1 MCSYNESQ
9 CVLMFLIIYQN
20 FNKLSNLL
28 NMHWNRF
35 MLVNIMYV
43 YFVVLLESFI
53 FVIFI
58 YVQKS
63 LLFFDLLYIL

>member
-9 CVLMFLIIYQN
+9 YVLIFLIIFQKL
-20 FNKLSNLL
+20 NKLYNML
-28 NMHWNRF
+28 NIHWNRF
-35 MLVNIMYV
+35 VLVNIIYV

-63 LLFFDLLYIL
+63 IIVIL

>member
-9 CVLMFLIIYQN
+9 CVLIFLIIFQKL
-20 FNKLSNLL
+20 NKLSNML
-28 NMHWNRF
+28 NIHWNIF
-35 MLVNIMYV
+35 VLVNIIYV
-43 YFVVLLESFI
+43 YFVVVLESFI

-63 LLFFDLLYIL
+63 IIVIL